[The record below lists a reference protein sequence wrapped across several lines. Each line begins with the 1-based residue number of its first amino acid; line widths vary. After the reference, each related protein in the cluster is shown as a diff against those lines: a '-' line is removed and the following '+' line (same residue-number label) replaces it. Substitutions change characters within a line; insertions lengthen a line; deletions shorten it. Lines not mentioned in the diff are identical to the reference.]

1 MHPPPP
7 CTLMSMAKK
16 NKKNEQ
22 LPEGMSRRQ
31 AKLAARAA
39 ERAALEGEPRPFEGL
54 AMEPQL
60 VALQEFIPSATAP
73 LTIKGTDRTVTLCT
87 VLPGAVAALIRD
99 EEHGAEAFVAMQQGT
114 RSTTPGKD
122 LAFALNWV
130 LSATPGQSLTS
141 AKHDGTQPALTE
153 LIDETT
159 SLDITPH
166 QDFNWWL
173 ADNDDLSP
181 EVTQHMQMANE
192 SILPSYPVDAE
203 IPGTAWWVNPGGK
216 AHIRWVRTDDEN
228 TLLNALA
235 RIAARGELVLGEE
248 TKFAGA
254 FRTHGITVPVWDLD
268 PERAHTD
275 YAADLKAL
283 DEKIAGELGND
294 AQLTPDERRQ
304 LENIKSRQ
312 VTIR

>member
-1 MHPPPP
+1 MR
-7 CTLMSMAKK
+7 MAKK
-16 NKKNEQ
+16 NKKNEV

-39 ERAALEGEPRPFEGL
+39 EREALVGEPRPFEGL
-54 AMEPQL
+54 AMEAQL

-73 LTIKGTDRTVTLCT
+73 VTVTGTDRKVTLCT
-87 VLPGAVAALIRD
+87 VLPGAAAALIRD
-99 EEHGAEAFVAMQQGT
+99 EEHGGEAFVALQQAT
-114 RSTTPGKD
+114 RSNTPGKD

-130 LSATPGQSLTS
+130 RGAEAGQSLTS
-141 AKHDGTQPALTE
+141 AKHDGSQPPLVE
-153 LIDETT
+153 LLSATDTLE
-159 SLDITPH
+159 ITPQ

-173 ADNDDLSP
+173 ADEDNLSP
-181 EVTQHMQMANE
+181 EVAQHMQMANE
-192 SILPSYPVDAE
+192 SILPSHPVEADV
-203 IPGTAWWVNPGGK
+203 PGAVWWVNPGGK
-216 AHIRWVRTDDEN
+216 AHIRWVRTDEEN
-228 TLLNALA
+228 ALLAALA
-235 RIAARGELVLGEE
+235 RIAARGELILGEE

-268 PERAHTD
+268 PERPHTD
-275 YAADLKAL
+275 YAAELKAL
-283 DEKIAGELGND
+283 DEKIAAELGND